1 MSSTTSPQVSR
12 SRLVHEELAIVN
24 WPLRDEL
31 LLAWPLIGAKVACS
45 ILVAVVAESLAMGI
59 LSLAAL
65 VIAGWRLWI
74 PVRFEL
80 GPHGIAQRVFGRR
93 RRLPWHQIGGFR
105 ARRRGVLILPPW
117 ADTPLSAFRG
127 VFIGWN
133 GKRDELLATLEHYLA
148 RRPSLPDSKSQWREA
163 RPSSARSE

>member
-1 MSSTTSPQVSR
+1 M
-12 SRLVHEELAIVN
+12 HEELAIVN

-31 LLAWPLIGAKVACS
+31 LLAWPLIGAKMACG

-80 GPHGIAQRVFGRR
+80 GPHGIVQRVFGRR
-93 RRLPWHQIGGFR
+93 RRLPWHQIAGFR
-105 ARRRGVLILPPW
+105 TRRRGVLILPQV

-133 GKRDELLATLEHYLA
+133 GKRDELLATLERYVA
-148 RRPSLPDSKSQWREA
+148 RRPTLSDSKTQGRET
-163 RPSSARSE
+163 RSSSARSE